1 MSLYLSTEL
10 SGLTELTQ
18 RVGRGPY
25 LEDLLSRDTPWA
37 DLLKRTSVDAVE
49 GQPAGGNKRFKPANE
64 GGVVVTGECVVLYS
78 PCYCV

>member
-37 DLLKRTSVDAVE
+37 DLLKRTSVDDVE
-49 GQPAGGNKRFKPANE
+49 GQPAAVNKRFKPANE
-64 GGVVVTGECVVLYS
+64 GGEVVDGERVVLCI
-78 PCYCV
+78 PC

>member
-18 RVGRGPY
+18 RVGRAPY
-25 LEDLLSRDTPWA
+25 LEQLLSRDTAWD
-37 DLLKRTSVDAVE
+37 DLLKRTTVDDVE
-49 GQPAGGNKRFKPANE
+49 GEAPGSNKRFKPANA
-64 GGVVVTGECVVLYS
+64 GGAVVAGERAVLCI